1 MRSLVGT
8 LMRMG
13 ACAPAILWVL
23 KYPDARTALAAIR
36 LRNSIHLDWMGWL
49 AWELACPA
57 ERDALWRL
65 AAATPNWRASMRAQ
79 ARFFTHDQIIDR
91 LRANGVTEHP
101 TRHDIARYV
110 SRRAYVPSIRRAA
123 SRMFPEF
130 AELFQ

>member
-23 KYPDARTALAAIR
+23 KYPDARTALAAIS
-36 LRNSIHLDWMGWL
+36 LRNDTHLDWMHWL
-49 AWELACPA
+49 VWELASWA
-57 ERDALWRL
+57 ERDALRRLADTVPRWRL
-65 AAATPNWRASMRAQ
+65 RARAR
-79 ARFFTHDQIIDR
+79 ARFFTHDQIVAR